1 MGRPWGGYK
10 FESRIRVCGPLAQ
23 LDWVLKNPQRERW
36 PSKPKVPSSSLGWVK
51 IKL

>member
-1 MGRPWGGYK
+1 MGRPGG
-10 FESRIRVCGPLAQ
+10 INLGVGLGPLAQ

-51 IKL
+51 RVPL